1 MTRARTVPAALL
13 AAICLVLTACGS
25 PAGGDGPGPVVIRYG
40 NIYPAST
47 TFGKAVDRMAE
58 LVEERSGGAVR
69 VDVFHSGALGSEQT
83 HIEGVREGS
92 LEMAHTGTAGIALFV
107 PETALFEQ
115 WYAFD
120 DVDALA
126 GAFDE
131 ARPLLERMYSDQGFV
146 LLGTFYNGPRTLIST
161 SPIRSLADMQGKQ
174 LRVPGSDLYVRMANG
189 LGARGVSLPLGD
201 AYTGLQTGTIDALE
215 GSPDDLR
222 SGGYG
227 DVAPYLTLDEHVFHP
242 LSIVYT
248 RDAWEALAPEH
259 RGLVRA
265 AVDEVSREQRGAL
278 DQANADALAELQ
290 DQGVEI
296 IDLPDRDAWADRVAG
311 TSAEFAGRFGPDGQR
326 IVEILDRA
334 GRP

>member
-1 MTRARTVPAALL
+1 MTRARVVPAALL
-13 AAICLVLTACGS
+13 AVLCLVLTACGA
-25 PAGGDGPGPVVIRYG
+25 PAGGEPGPVVIRYG

-58 LVEERSGGAVR
+58 LVEERSDGAVR
-69 VDVFHSGALGSEQT
+69 MEVFHSGALGSEQT

-107 PETALFEQ
+107 PETALFER
-115 WYAFD
+115 WYTFD

-126 GAFDE
+126 AAFDE
-131 ARPLLERMYSDQGFV
+131 ARPLLDRMYADRGFA

-161 SPIRSLADMQGKQ
+161 GPIRSLADMQGKQ

-201 AYTGLQTGTIDALE
+201 AFTGLQTGTIDALE

-222 SGGYG
+222 SGGYA

-242 LSIVYT
+242 LSIVYN
-248 RDAWEALAPEH
+248 RDAWDALAPEH
-259 RGLVRA
+259 RELVQA
-265 AVDEVSREQRGAL
+265 AVDEVSREQRAAL
-278 DQANADALAELQ
+278 EQANADALAELEA
-290 DQGVEI
+290 QGVEI
-296 IDLPDRDAWADRVAG
+296 IDLPDRAAWAERVARA
-311 TSAEFAGRFGPDGQR
+311 SAEFTEGLGPDGRR
-326 IVEILDRA
+326 IAEIIDRA

>member
-1 MTRARTVPAALL
+1 MTRLRAVPAALL
-13 AAICLVLTACGS
+13 AAICLMLTGCGA
-25 PAGGDGPGPVVIRYG
+25 PAGGEPDPVVIRYG

-69 VDVFHSGALGSEQT
+69 MDVFHNGALGSEQT

-126 GAFDE
+126 GAFDD
-131 ARPLLERMYSDQGFV
+131 ARPLLERMYADKGFE

-161 SPIRSLADMQGKQ
+161 SPIRSLDDVQGKQ

-189 LGARGVSLPLGD
+189 LGARGVSMPLGD
-201 AYTGLQTGTIDALE
+201 AFTGLQTGTIDAFE

-227 DVAPYLTLDEHVFHP
+227 DVAPYLTLDEHVYHP
-242 LSIVYT
+242 LSIVYN

-259 RGLVRA
+259 RQLVQA
-265 AVDEVSREQRGAL
+265 AADEVSAEQRTAL
-278 DQANADALAELQ
+278 EQANVDALAELEE
-290 DQGVEI
+290 QGVEI
-296 IDLPDRDAWADRVAG
+296 IELDDRDAWAERVAP
-311 TSAEFAGRFGPDGQR
+311 TSAEFAERFGPDGQR

-334 GRP
+334 GRS